1 MKHIVLTILL
11 CVSLSGQGLAG
22 QAVAEPIE
30 PVSLLVQEPFYS
42 SIVADATR
50 LRAETESF
58 AARPSLQ
65 WLKSPHFRNYA
76 EAITELAA
84 RDMKGH
90 DDLKARGT
98 DSDLKCILKGVSIDL
113 RLKLDAM
120 RSART
125 DRDLGVVLQDMT
137 LLLDDNIDVV
147 STPATA
153 VSGLDCVIEFGPDA

>member
-1 MKHIVLTILL
+1 MKHVVLTILL
-11 CVSLSGQGLAG
+11 CVSLSG

-50 LRAETESF
+50 LRAETETF

-65 WLKSPHFRNYA
+65 WLKSLHFRNYA

-98 DSDLKCILKGVSIDL
+98 DSQRATKMPQIAPTSLP
-113 RLKLDAM
+113 
-120 RSART
+120 
-125 DRDLGVVLQDMT
+125 
-137 LLLDDNIDVV
+137 NI
-147 STPATA
+147 
-153 VSGLDCVIEFGPDA
+153 SGTINEG